1 MRRISMLFTAVCFLT
16 LFVAITGCK
25 TEENL
30 TLEGVS
36 SYDSEENAAEE
47 KNSSPLQVLIDVEYG
62 SNIYLRLQDELTNY
76 GKEYVHGKWEGVSL
90 QDKIADM
97 GGPSSV
103 EVEIAPIRENERDV
117 YLTGLRTEMMS
128 GGGPDV
134 FVCRTGTGYHMKT
147 KGDEPDYS
155 SGYVKSQPLFKFPQ
169 QAMKRNMFLALDS
182 YIENAQFM
190 EWDKLTPVVMEAG
203 KTEKGQLLLPMTY
216 TVATTAFRESDV
228 EHTPSKDMKWED
240 MLSGG
245 PHMPLAAIAVID
257 HIGNGLAPFADYE
270 HDKLAVSEEEMVRYY
285 SEKLDNREK
294 YKEESGVPY
303 IGFNLQVLDEIDLSI
318 YDEGF
323 EKDDPIVL
331 VPLYSRNGGY
341 MATVTSFAGVNAN
354 TKRPD
359 EAFWVVDY
367 LLGEECQ
374 RSILYTFMTSGQAV
388 PTLEGL
394 MTKGKAV
401 STGFEGKNGKPK
413 GKMPDNLYEQF
424 CTVRDSISFADF
436 ATPLDREFE
445 QLYLDLR
452 EPSQKSRESIIHDA
466 YMRMSMELAES

>member
-1 MRRISMLFTAVCFLT
+1 MLFTAVCFLT

-323 EKDDPIVL
+323 EKDDPIV
-331 VPLYSRNGGY
+331 
-341 MATVTSFAGVNAN
+341 NADAN
-354 TKRPD
+354 AHRPHS
-359 EAFWVVDY
+359 
-367 LLGEECQ
+367 G
-374 RSILYTFMTSGQAV
+374 ILFG
-388 PTLEGL
+388 
-394 MTKGKAV
+394 
-401 STGFEGKNGKPK
+401 
-413 GKMPDNLYEQF
+413 
-424 CTVRDSISFADF
+424 
-436 ATPLDREFE
+436 
-445 QLYLDLR
+445 
-452 EPSQKSRESIIHDA
+452 
-466 YMRMSMELAES
+466 